1 MNVAERLESDLKAAM
16 KARDDLR
23 IQVLRM
29 LKSDLSY
36 KRIELGRD
44 LTQDDIVT
52 TLSTAVK
59 SRKEAGDEYLRGG
72 RADLADKE
80 SAEIKIIQEYLPEQL
95 STEELNILV
104 DKTIAET
111 GAITIKD
118 LGAVM
123 KNLMPAVRG
132 RADGKEV
139 NAAVK
144 ARLNGK

>member
-23 IQVLRM
+23 IQVVRM
-29 LKSDLSY
+29 LKSDLRY

-44 LTQDDIVT
+44 LTHDDIVT

-59 SRKEAGDEYLRGG
+59 SRKEARDEYVRGG

-80 SAEIKIIQEYLPEQL
+80 SAEIKIIREYLPEQL
-95 STEELNILV
+95 STEELHILI
-104 DKTIAET
+104 DKAIAET
-111 GAITIKD
+111 GASTIKD

-144 ARLNGK
+144 AKLEGK